1 MPRGLAAMLC
11 VVSLL
16 IPLDSF
22 AAQRLSPRELDRIPL
37 HAVSPVDVERVRR
50 SIPAEQERGP
60 TLIALNIPTP
70 LDLSAGQWTSED
82 GTSVWRL
89 RLYSQQARLLIP
101 SFSRFDLPPGAELR
115 VMSLD
120 GSLVQGPYTRA
131 DRSADGG
138 LTTALVPGEQALLE
152 VRVPTAAQHEV
163 DLGLASLGHGIR
175 SLAGDDAVPKSG
187 SCNRDVLCAEGDG
200 WRDQIRAV
208 VRLQITRLAGTFACT
223 GQLVNN
229 IAQDKTP
236 YVLTA
241 NHCGIT
247 SSNADRVVVYYNFV
261 TSSCGGTPNG
271 SLAQNQT
278 GSTFRFSHAP
288 SDHTLIELDAR
299 PSSSFNVFYTG
310 FDATPNQVPSG
321 GRVIHHPGGD
331 EKRISVVDG
340 TRRTTTNITGIG
352 TNLPVYGVT
361 FSAGVTEPGSSG
373 SGLLNQDRA
382 VVGVLSGGSTSCIN
396 PDGEDF
402 FGRTE
407 VAWTAGLSTWLD
419 PASTGRNSICGTN
432 ATGTCG
438 SGGGGFADEASG
450 GGGGGAFGSGFLLI
464 LAGIWGALR
473 RRRGP

>member
-1 MPRGLAAMLC
+1 MPRGPAVLLFL
-11 VVSLL
+11 VSLL
-16 IPLDSF
+16 LPLDSH

-37 HAVSPVDVERVRR
+37 HAVSPLDVERVRR
-50 SIPAEQERGP
+50 SIPTAPERGP
-60 TLIALNIPTP
+60 ALIALNVPAP
-70 LDLSAGQWTSED
+70 LDLSAGQWTAE
-82 GTSVWRL
+82 GATSVWQL

-115 VMSLD
+115 LMSLD
-120 GSLVQGPYTRA
+120 GTLVQGPYTRE
-131 DRSADGG
+131 DRGADGG

-152 VRVPTAAQHEV
+152 LRVPTAAQHQV
-163 DLGLASLGHGIR
+163 NLGLASIGHGIR
-175 SLAGDDAVPKSG
+175 SLAGDESVPKSG

-200 WRDQIRAV
+200 FRDQIRSV

-229 IAQDKTP
+229 IEQDKTP

-247 SSNADRVVVYYNFV
+247 SNNADRVVVYYNFI
-261 TSSCGGTPNG
+261 TSTCGGTPNG

-278 GSTFRFSHAP
+278 GSIFRFSHAP

-310 FDATPNQVPSG
+310 FDASPNQVPSG

-331 EKRISVVDG
+331 EKRVSVVDG
-340 TRRTTTNITGIG
+340 VRRTTTNITGIG
-352 TNLPVYGVT
+352 SGLSVYGVT

-373 SGLLNQDRA
+373 SGLFNQDRA
-382 VVGVLSGGSTSCIN
+382 VVGVLSGGSTSCMN

-407 VAWTAGLSTWLD
+407 VAWTAGLSSWLD
-419 PASTGRNSICGTN
+419 PESTGRTSVCGTN
-432 ATGTCG
+432 AVGTC
-438 SGGGGFADEASG
+438 STGGGGFSGETSG
-450 GGGGGAFGSGFLLI
+450 GGGGSFSSGFLLI
-464 LAGIWGALR
+464 LAGLWGRLR
-473 RRRGP
+473 RARRT